1 MTRNETD
8 KFWSKEQCHQC
19 GKMWWWEFQ
28 EGMPLKN
35 KWPCGCMIKGN
46 STLVIESVPW
56 GCLVIFEEQELK

>member
-1 MTRNETD
+1 
-8 KFWSKEQCHQC
+8 
-19 GKMWWWEFQ
+19 MWWWEFQ